1 MKLYAI
7 IFFSFFVFGTVQAQK
22 QKQGKVF
29 TPETA
34 FDSKVAADALEKGN
48 ATIEGVVFVKRND
61 MSPVARG
68 SKAYGEGVEVVL
80 FPVTDYFKDWY
91 KLRKKKETKINR
103 VYMSEE
109 AVKYSIATKTDSEGN
124 FKFTNLKPGEYF
136 LQTFVGYYTAKSVN
150 HYQGSDWYTSGGTRY
165 ITNYYEREN
174 YLISN
179 GERIEEFVT
188 VKGENQTVNI
198 KLNKKAPVGGV
209 IE

>member
-1 MKLYAI
+1 MKLYTI
-7 IFFSFFVFGTVQAQK
+7 MFFLIFVSGTAQAQK

-29 TPETA
+29 TPETV
-34 FDSKVAADALEKGN
+34 FNSEVAASALEKGN
-48 ATIEGVVFVKRND
+48 ATIQGVVFVKRND
-61 MSPVARG
+61 MSPTARG
-68 SKAYGEGVEVVL
+68 SKAYGSEVEVIL
-80 FPVTDYFKDWY
+80 FPVTDYFNEWY

-109 AVKYSIATKTDSEGN
+109 AVKYSIVTKTDSEGN
-124 FKFTNLKPGEYF
+124 FKFTNLKPGKYF
-136 LQTFVGYYTAKSVN
+136 MQTFVGYYTAKHAD
-150 HYQGSDWYTSGGTRY
+150 HYQGSDSYTYGGTRY

-188 VKGENQTVNI
+188 IKSDNQTVNI